1 MDGRK
6 SFLLSIVALALAG
19 CQTTGGD
26 VAPQNFGGF
35 SASSCQSGSN
45 KCVVTISVA
54 AGKSCT
60 DSANITISPDVLEMK
75 GRKGPIVW
83 VFADKDYE
91 FCPTKGDGVYIQ
103 SMGTATSQFV
113 NWGGT
118 DKENGDE
125 ETQTKDKCFK
135 RFRMYNY
142 NSDSA
147 ETDYYYFIRFTDP
160 LKKSCS
166 KDPWV
171 RNG

>member
-1 MDGRK
+1 MAECRLKLSATGRSRLLAESSTGARSQTRGDRRMDGRK

-103 SMGTATSQFV
+103 S
-113 NWGGT
+113 
-118 DKENGDE
+118 
-125 ETQTKDKCFK
+125 
-135 RFRMYNY
+135 
-142 NSDSA
+142 
-147 ETDYYYFIRFTDP
+147 
-160 LKKSCS
+160 
-166 KDPWV
+166 
-171 RNG
+171 